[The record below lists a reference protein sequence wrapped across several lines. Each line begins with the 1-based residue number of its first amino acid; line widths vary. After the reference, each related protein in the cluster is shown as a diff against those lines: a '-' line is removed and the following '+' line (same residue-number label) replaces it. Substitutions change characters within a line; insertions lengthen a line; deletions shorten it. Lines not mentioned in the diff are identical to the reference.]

1 MPLSPL
7 DLTHIPAPTGS
18 GTTLA
23 ELRETADCETHGPY
37 LVREGSGI
45 HVFAHNPGGCPDCLR
60 AKRADKLLAASNIPA
75 RFSACDFGNYVAETP
90 TQQRVLSACRAYA
103 EDFRSHL
110 AAGRGLIM
118 VGNPGTGKNHLATAM
133 AKAISAHRFT
143 VLRVKATEFLDAYWA
158 KDFAER
164 DAWVREMAAVHLL
177 ILDEVGRSSSTA
189 NAQNAFFRLID
200 ARYEAMRP
208 TMVLSNLDRQGL
220 VDTLGDAAYDRLTE
234 AGAQRLT
241 FDWQS
246 ARASAPKEATHA

>member
-7 DLTHIPAPTGS
+7 DLTHVQTRPGS
-18 GTTLA
+18 GATVA
-23 ELRETADCETHGPY
+23 ELREMADCELHGQY
-37 LVREGSGI
+37 LVRQSSGPD
-45 HVFAHNPGGCPDCLR
+45 VFVHNPGGCPDCLR

-75 RFSACDFGNYVAETP
+75 RFSACEFANYVAKTP
-90 TQQRVLSACRAYA
+90 EQKRVLSACKAYA
-103 EDFRSHL
+103 NDFESHL
-110 AAGRGLIM
+110 AEGRGLIM

-133 AKAISAHRFT
+133 AKVISARRHT
-143 VLRVKATEFLDAYWA
+143 VLRVKAAEFLDAYWA

-164 DAWVREMAAVHLL
+164 DAWMREMAGVHLL
-177 ILDEVGRSSSTA
+177 ILDEVGRSSATA

-220 VDTLGDAAYDRLTE
+220 IDVLGDAAYDRLTE
-234 AGAQRLT
+234 AGAKRLT

-246 ARASAPKEATHA
+246 ARASAAKEAAHG

>member
-1 MPLSPL
+1 MQLSPL
-7 DLTHIPAPTGS
+7 DLSHIPAQAGAVS

-23 ELRETADCETHGPY
+23 ELREMAECDQHGPY
-37 LVREGSGI
+37 LVRSAHGAD
-45 HVFAHNPGGCPDCLR
+45 VFAHNPGGCPDCLR
-60 AKRADKLLAASNIPA
+60 AKRAKGLLSASNIPA
-75 RFSACDFGNYVAETP
+75 RFTDCDFGNYIAETE
-90 TQQRVLSACRAYA
+90 QQTRVLQACRRYA
-103 EDFRSHL
+103 TEFDAHL

-133 AKAISAHRFT
+133 AKAIQAQRRT

-164 DAWVREMAAVHLL
+164 DSWVREMAAVHLL

-208 TMVLSNLDRQGL
+208 TIVLSNLDRQGL
-220 VDTLGDAAYDRLTE
+220 IEVLGDAAYDRLTE
-234 AGAQRLT
+234 SGAQRLT

-246 ARASAPKEATHA
+246 RRASMVRETA

>member
-7 DLTHIPAPTGS
+7 DLTHIPAQAAS

-23 ELRETADCETHGPY
+23 ELREMAECDVHGPY
-37 LVREGSGI
+37 LVREGAGI

-75 RFSACDFGNYVAETP
+75 RFSACDFGNYAAETP
-90 TQQRVLSACRAYA
+90 QQKRVLQACQAYA
-103 EDFRSHL
+103 AEFDAHL
-110 AAGRGLIM
+110 AAGRGLIL

-133 AKAISAHRFT
+133 AKAISARRRT

-164 DAWVREMAAVHLL
+164 DAWVREMAGVHLL

-220 VDTLGDAAYDRLTE
+220 VDVLGEAAYDRLTE

-246 ARASAPKEATHA
+246 ARAAAPKEVAHG